1 MVTQV
6 NALFDKYLLELY
18 EDARKYYDFLDDLNT
33 CDANHPE
40 DSSEFTGPIIQKA
53 IVLRH
58 ALEIELVKTNPDQIL
73 KFSEQCT
80 AAYTDLYHE
89 IEPESA
95 ENVVKSFQA
104 FYSRC
109 LTWFYKMNN

>member
-6 NALFDKYLLELY
+6 NHMFDKYLFELY
-18 EDARKYYDFLDDLNT
+18 ADAQKYYDFLDDLNT
-33 CDANHPE
+33 CDANPE
-40 DSSEFTGPIIQKA
+40 DSSEFTSPILQKA
-53 IVLRH
+53 IALRH
-58 ALEIELVKTNPDQIL
+58 ALEIELVKTNPDQFL
-73 KFSEQCT
+73 KFSAQCT